1 MARQKDRGK
10 ADTQGY
16 FRNVAVARFV
26 LRKIFRI
33 ADEQARAKGLD
44 PLAHQALI
52 QVFGSEAQ
60 RLRVN
65 QLAERL
71 DIAPAFASTV
81 VAGLVSD
88 GYVIRTRD
96 TEDQRVTWISLT
108 NAAVALLI
116 EIDEAVKFHV
126 SYFTATVPDE
136 ERTRALETLKL
147 YVGLA

>member
-1 MARQKDRGK
+1 MARKKDRAGERIH
-10 ADTQGY
+10 GY
-16 FRNVAVARFV
+16 FGNVSAARFV
-26 LRKIFRI
+26 LRKVFRI
-33 ADEQARAKGLD
+33 ADEQARAKGID

-52 QVFGSEAQ
+52 QIFGSAER

-81 VAGLVSD
+81 VAGLAAD
-88 GYVIRTRD
+88 GYVTRTRD
-96 TEDQRVTWISLT
+96 AADQRVTWIAPT
-108 NAAVALLI
+108 DKAVALLV

-126 SYFTATVPDE
+126 SYFAATLPDE